1 MTKLRKFTFPILIGI
16 FLLVLTACGGDESS
30 VDDGDESSVD
40 DGKTYSFQ
48 IACINRTLLPCQ
60 VTEANFVKNV
70 NERTNGRVIIEIS
83 SFPELGLAGPDT
95 LRLVADG
102 TLGLA
107 EIYPGYVGGDLPILD
122 IAALWGIAP
131 DSDTYLELADQ
142 LYPDMKRI
150 FKENTGGEVIYRHYY
165 DNQFIFS
172 KTPLAGLEDYK
183 GKKIRQHSTVLGDML
198 AGLGADGQFVAF
210 SEVYTALERGILDAG
225 VTGGLP
231 GHGQRWYEVSD
242 YLVGPIAGSFVASY
256 VTMNKERWEEL
267 PADLQAIIK
276 EEGAKSEAI
285 NLDLVKNKWAVE
297 AVELNVEN
305 GMTHMPFT
313 PEVSAKLREIALEKI
328 IPNWVDRVGGTDT
341 EAVRLFNRIAAPLL
355 GVKINPDGSASE
367 TSGGSALVSEGYDIK
382 FQYACINRTL
392 DPCKLLAA
400 PGGMVERIFERT
412 NGQVEIE
419 ISSFPELGLAGPD
432 TLRLVEDGTLG
443 MVEIYSGYIGGDLP
457 IVDVANLWGVI
468 DNNDTNWKTI
478 EAVQG
483 PIHKIIEERS
493 NGIVL
498 AESYYGNNYY
508 YTNEKISSPA
518 DLEGLKIRSHS
529 TVLGDLIN
537 GMGGDAQF
545 VAFSEVYTAL
555 ERGILDG
562 AVTCGPCGA
571 GLRWFEVADYLNGP
585 IVSLA
590 VTYITVNKDRWDA
603 IPADL
608 QAIMKEEAMAHQK
621 ENRRVLVDVWDPAG
635 ITNNVAGGMEHV
647 PFSQELKDAL
657 RQAAI
662 DVVIPNW
669 VDRNGGV
676 DSQGAKMF
684 NEHVGPIVGVTINA
698 DGSASPN

>member
-1 MTKLRKFTFPILIGI
+1 MPVATTPTQEPVATAPTAEPIA
-16 FLLVLTACGGDESS
+16 TAPTAE
-30 VDDGDESSVD
+30 
-40 DGKTYSFQ
+40 
-48 IACINRTLLPCQ
+48 P
-60 VTEANFVKNV
+60 
-70 NERTNGRVIIEIS
+70 
-83 SFPELGLAGPDT
+83 LATAP
-95 LRLVADG
+95 
-102 TLGLA
+102 
-107 EIYPGYVGGDLPILD
+107 
-122 IAALWGIAP
+122 AALTSSG
-131 DSDTYLELADQ
+131 
-142 LYPDMKRI
+142 
-150 FKENTGGEVIYRHYY
+150 
-165 DNQFIFS
+165 
-172 KTPLAGLEDYK
+172 
-183 GKKIRQHSTVLGDML
+183 HS
-198 AGLGADGQFVAF
+198 F
-210 SEVYTALERGILDAG
+210 
-225 VTGGLP
+225 
-231 GHGQRWYEVSD
+231 
-242 YLVGPIAGSFVASY
+242 
-256 VTMNKERWEEL
+256 
-267 PADLQAIIK
+267 
-276 EEGAKSEAI
+276 
-285 NLDLVKNKWAVE
+285 
-297 AVELNVEN
+297 
-305 GMTHMPFT
+305 
-313 PEVSAKLREIALEKI
+313 
-328 IPNWVDRVGGTDT
+328 
-341 EAVRLFNRIAAPLL
+341 
-355 GVKINPDGSASE
+355 
-367 TSGGSALVSEGYDIK
+367 K

-392 DPCKLLAA
+392 DPCELLSA
-400 PGGMVERIFERT
+400 PGGMVERISERT

-443 MVEIYSGYIGGDLP
+443 TVEIYSGYIGGDLP

-518 DLEGLKIRSHS
+518 DLEGMKIRSHS

-555 ERGILDG
+555 ERGILDA

-585 IVSLA
+585 IISIG
-590 VTYITVNKDRWDA
+590 VTYITINKDRWEE

-608 QAIMKEEAMAHQK
+608 QAIMKEEAMAHQA
-621 ENRRVLVDVWDPAG
+621 ENRRLMEDVWDPLG
-635 ITNNVAGGMEHV
+635 ITENVAGGMEHV
-647 PFSQELKDAL
+647 PLSQELKDAL

>member
-367 TSGGSALVSEGYDIK
+367 TSGGSALVSEGLSFK

-419 ISSFPELGLAGPD
+419 ISSFPELGLGGPD

-468 DNNDTNWKTI
+468 GDIDTNWKTI

-483 PIHKIIEERS
+483 SLHKIIEERS

-498 AESYYGNNYY
+498 GESYYGNNYY
-508 YTNEKISSPA
+508 YAGKALRSPA
-518 DLEGLKIRSHS
+518 DLKGLKIRSHS

-537 GMGGDAQF
+537 GMGGEAQF
-545 VAFSEVYTAL
+545 MAFSEVYTAL
-555 ERGILDG
+555 ERGILDA

-585 IVSLA
+585 IVSIG
-590 VTYITVNKDRWDA
+590 VTYITVNNDRWDE

-608 QAIMKEEAMAHQK
+608 QAIMKEEAMAHQA
-621 ENRRVLVDVWDPAG
+621 ENRRLMEDVWDPAG
-635 ITNNVAGGMEHV
+635 ITDNVAGGMEFV

-657 RQAAI
+657 LQASI

-669 VDRNGGV
+669 VDRNGGPT
-676 DSQGAKMF
+676 SEGAKMF
-684 NEHVGPIVGVTINA
+684 NDLVGPIVGVTIDSNGKA
-698 DGSASPN
+698 IRN

>member
-1 MTKLRKFTFPILIGI
+1 MTKLRKLTFPILIGI
-16 FLLVLTACGGDESS
+16 FLLVLAACGGDDEASS
-30 VDDGDESSVD
+30 D
-40 DGKTYSFQ
+40 K
-48 IACINRTLLPCQ
+48 AP
-60 VTEANFVKNV
+60 
-70 NERTNGRVIIEIS
+70 
-83 SFPELGLAGPDT
+83 
-95 LRLVADG
+95 
-102 TLGLA
+102 
-107 EIYPGYVGGDLPILD
+107 
-122 IAALWGIAP
+122 AAKPA
-131 DSDTYLELADQ
+131 A
-142 LYPDMKRI
+142 
-150 FKENTGGEVIYRHYY
+150 
-165 DNQFIFS
+165 
-172 KTPLAGLEDYK
+172 
-183 GKKIRQHSTVLGDML
+183 
-198 AGLGADGQFVAF
+198 
-210 SEVYTALERGILDAG
+210 TA
-225 VTGGLP
+225 
-231 GHGQRWYEVSD
+231 
-242 YLVGPIAGSFVASY
+242 
-256 VTMNKERWEEL
+256 
-267 PADLQAIIK
+267 
-276 EEGAKSEAI
+276 
-285 NLDLVKNKWAVE
+285 
-297 AVELNVEN
+297 
-305 GMTHMPFT
+305 
-313 PEVSAKLREIALEKI
+313 
-328 IPNWVDRVGGTDT
+328 
-341 EAVRLFNRIAAPLL
+341 
-355 GVKINPDGSASE
+355 
-367 TSGGSALVSEGYDIK
+367 SEGYDIK

-400 PGGMVERIFERT
+400 PGGMVERIAERT
-412 NGQVEIE
+412 NGQVTIE

-483 PIHKIIEERS
+483 PIHKIIEDRS

-621 ENRRVLVDVWDPAG
+621 ENRRVMEDVWDPAG
-635 ITNNVAGGMEHV
+635 ITNNVDGGMEFV
-647 PFSQELKDAL
+647 PFTQELKDAL
-657 RQAAI
+657 KQASI

-669 VDRNGGV
+669 VDRNGGP
-676 DSQGAKMF
+676 DSEAAKMF

-698 DGSASPN
+698 DGSASQN